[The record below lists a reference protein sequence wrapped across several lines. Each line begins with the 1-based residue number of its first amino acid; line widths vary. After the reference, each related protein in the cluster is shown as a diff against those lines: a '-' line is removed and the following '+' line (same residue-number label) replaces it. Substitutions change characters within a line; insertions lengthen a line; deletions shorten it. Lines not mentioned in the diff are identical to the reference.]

1 MTSPKRVAHIT
12 TIDLTL
18 RFILL
23 NQLRGLRE
31 AGFDVT
37 AVSAPGPWVS
47 DVEAAGIRHIAW
59 PHATRSWDPAADL
72 RAFVELLRILR
83 PERFDL
89 VHTHTPKAGVMG
101 RIAARVAGVPCVVS
115 SIHGLY
121 TMPDD
126 PLRKRLSVLA
136 MERFAALFSDLELY
150 ASEEDLAWARRI
162 DLVSPSK
169 SLLLGNG
176 VDLRRYDPSTVS
188 SRRLAALRQDL
199 GIPKNALVVGTVGR
213 LVAEK
218 GYRELFTAARE
229 VRGDMPDIR
238 FVVLGAPDTEKADAI
253 GTAEMERAPDNV
265 IFAGWVQDVREF
277 LALMDIF
284 VLPSWRE
291 GQPVSVIEA
300 AAMAKPLI
308 VTDIRGCREVV
319 RDGLEGLLV
328 PPRNA
333 GRLASA
339 IKRLALDADLRRRMG
354 EAARYRAV
362 ERFDEQ
368 RIVGELLVQY
378 QKLLARKGLGPG
390 RSQAVGP
397 ARVRQA
403 RARDASALAR
413 IHREALPEG
422 FLSSL
427 GQGFLQR
434 MYLALARD
442 REAVALVAE
451 HGDRVVG
458 FATGVRSVR
467 GFYRRFYLRHG
478 LAAAVVAAPKLLN
491 MKMMRRIT
499 ETARYPSASQDLP
512 DSELLSIAVTDGWRS
527 HGLGR
532 ALAQGIL
539 EGLKD
544 RGAREIKVVVGAE
557 NEGGNRFYAGMG
569 FEHRAR
575 ISVHAGIPSNVWVYP

>member
-1 MTSPKRVAHIT
+1 VTDPKRVAHIT

-47 DVEAAGIRHIAW
+47 DVEGAGIRHIAW
-59 PHATRSWDPAADL
+59 PHATRSWDPASDV
-72 RAFVELLRILR
+72 RAFLELLRILR
-83 PERFDL
+83 RERFDL

-101 RIAARVAGVPCVVS
+101 RIAARVTGVPCVVS

-126 PLRKRLSVLA
+126 PPRKRLSVLA
-136 MERFAALFSDLELY
+136 VERVAALFSDLDLY
-150 ASEEDLAWARRI
+150 ASEEDLAWARSIR
-162 DLVSPSK
+162 LVSPSK

-188 SRRLAALRQDL
+188 SRRLAALRQEL
-199 GIPKNALVVGTVGR
+199 GIAENALVVGTVGR

-218 GYRELFTAARE
+218 GYRELFTVARE
-229 VRGDMPDIR
+229 VRREMPDTR
-238 FVVLGAPDTEKADAI
+238 FVVLGAPDIEKADAI
-253 GTAEMERAPDNV
+253 GGAEMERARDDV
-265 IFAGWVQDVREF
+265 IFAGWVEDVREA

-328 PPRNA
+328 PPRNVA
-333 GRLASA
+333 RLTSA
-339 IKRLALDADLRRRMG
+339 IKRLAVDADLRRRMG
-354 EAARYRAV
+354 QAARRRAV

-368 RIVGELLVQY
+368 NIVRELLVQY
-378 QKLLARKGLGPG
+378 KKLLDRKRVRARG
-390 RSQAVGP
+390 SQAVGG

-403 RARDASALAR
+403 RPGDASALAR

-427 GQGFLQR
+427 GQAFLRR

-478 LAAAVVAAPKLLN
+478 LAAAFAAAPRLLN
-491 MKMMRRIT
+491 RETLRRIT
-499 ETARYPSASQDLP
+499 ETARYPSASEDLP
-512 DSELLSIAVTDGWRS
+512 ESELLSIAVTDGWRS

-532 ALAQGIL
+532 ALAQGIVD
-539 EGLKD
+539 GLKD
-544 RGAREIKVVVGAE
+544 RGAREIKVVVGAD

-575 ISVHAGIPSNVWVYP
+575 IAVHAGTPSNVWVYR